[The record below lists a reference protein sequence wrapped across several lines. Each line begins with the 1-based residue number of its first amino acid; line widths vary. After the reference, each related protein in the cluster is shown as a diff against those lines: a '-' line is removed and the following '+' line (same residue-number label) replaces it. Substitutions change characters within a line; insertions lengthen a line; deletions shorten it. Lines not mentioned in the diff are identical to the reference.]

1 MNDGVYSA
9 YVPVSVFAH
18 ALRMQT
24 PTALLN
30 PNPNP
35 NPNPEQD
42 PLALLDYSKAPPQP

>member
-18 ALRMQT
+18 ALRMQA
-24 PTALLN
+24 PMAL

>member
-9 YVPVSVFAH
+9 HIPASVYAR
-18 ALRMQT
+18 ALRLQAPM
-24 PTALLN
+24 AL

>member
-1 MNDGVYSA
+1 M
-9 YVPVSVFAH
+9 
-18 ALRMQT
+18 AL
-24 PTALLN
+24 